1 MKTDPFRKTQRDAK
15 QRRLFFYKHRW
26 LYEKTQPTP
35 ALAKKGQRQR
45 REIKFQTICLRHCK
59 KGLHI

>member
-26 LYEKTQPTP
+26 LYEKTQPNP
-35 ALAKKGQRQR
+35 GFGCKKEKRHR
-45 REIKFQTICLRHCK
+45 KIKFQNSLFTA
-59 KGLHI
+59 